1 MTGKIIKKE
10 LNGYFNS
17 PIAYI
22 ILILFVGISGWF
34 FVQDLFLGGQADII
48 GFVNIVP
55 ILFLLLIPGICMRL
69 IAEERSRGTIEILA
83 TLPLTDQNVIL
94 GKWLSAFILIAIGI
108 LVTLIFPLIASF
120 LGNLDWGVVVTSFIG
135 LLLFALFFAS
145 IGTFASSIAQT
156 QIVAFI
162 LGIFISFFFFI
173 IGKVL
178 FIIPTGLVP
187 LFNYLG
193 IDSHLTN
200 ITRGILD
207 SRDIVYFLSLSLLFI
222 YGAFYFYTRIKERL
236 LKTTQ
241 WSLILVIVILGNI
254 ILNRLFFRLD
264 LTQGNI
270 YSLTKASSKILRELP
285 DNVVIK
291 AYITSKLPFPYNTR
305 AQYVTDLLNEYRQK
319 SHGKIRFEHIDPVSR
334 EQMMDAQR
342 AGIIPL
348 QFTEVKQG
356 ELGVKQG
363 FMGLLFLFEDKREV
377 IPVIEDLANLEYD
390 ITSRIKK
397 LTEEKSKTIGFTTNH
412 SEIELA
418 ENLRTKI
425 SERYTIKEI
434 NLKDTLPIICD
445 AMIIAG
451 PKNDFDTTET
461 KKLLE
466 YINNKGPI
474 GIFLDRFN
482 INLEF
487 FLSFPLKLP
496 NLDALLSKIGLN
508 IEQGMV
514 MDRNNEVLVMRSQ
527 HGMFV
532 MQNYIPYPYFPK
544 ITDLSKTHPITKDF
558 EAIVLPFASPV
569 SGGEELARTSKAS
582 WLRSSP
588 QSLNPLDQQRFLP
601 FQLPFDKQGPFNMM
615 SFLASDKR
623 LVVVGTSR
631 FVDSQFLSGGGI
643 ALFMNILDWLTQD
656 EALISIRSKVV
667 TDRPIK
673 ETSKGTKTFITWLSP
688 ILPSIIFVVF
698 GIIRWQIRKRR

>member
-1 MTGKIIKKE
+1 MDKIIKKE
-10 LNGYFNS
+10 LNSYFNS

-34 FVQDLFLGGQADII
+34 FAQDLFLGGQVDIL
-48 GFVNIVP
+48 GYVNLVP

-69 IAEERSRGTIEILA
+69 IAEERSRGTIEVIA
-83 TLPLTDQNVIL
+83 TLPLKDQDVIL
-94 GKWLSAFILIAIGI
+94 GKWLSAFILVAIGI
-108 LVTLIFPLIASF
+108 LVTLLFPLIASF
-120 LGNLDWGVVVTSFIG
+120 LGNLDWGVVVASFIG
-135 LLLFALFFAS
+135 LLLFALFFTS
-145 IGTFASSIAQT
+145 IGTFASSVAQT
-156 QIVAFI
+156 QIVAFV

-207 SRDIVYFLSLSLLFI
+207 SRDIIYFLSFSLLFI
-222 YGAFYFYTRIKERL
+222 YGAFHFYARIKERL

-241 WSLILVIVILGNI
+241 WILVLVIMVLANI
-254 ILNRLFFRLD
+254 ILNRIFFRFD

-270 YSLTKASSKILRELP
+270 YSLTPASAKILKGLP

-291 AYITSKLPFPYNTR
+291 AYITSRLPFPYNTR

-319 SHGKIRFEHIDPVSR
+319 SGGKIRFEHIDPVSR

-342 AGIIPL
+342 AGIMPL

-377 IPVIEDLANLEYD
+377 IPVVEDLSNLEYD
-390 ITSRIKK
+390 ITARIKK
-397 LTEEKSKTIGFTTNH
+397 LTEEKTKTIGFTTNH
-412 SEIELA
+412 SEVELA
-418 ENLRTKI
+418 ENLRAKL
-425 SERYTIKEI
+425 SERYTIKEV
-434 NLKDTLPIICD
+434 NLKDTLPILCD
-445 AMIIAG
+445 AMIVAG
-451 PKNDFDTTET
+451 PKSDFDTTET
-461 KKLLE
+461 KKLQE
-466 YINNKGPI
+466 YIDNKGPVGLLI
-474 GIFLDRFN
+474 DRFN

-496 NLDALLSKIGLN
+496 NLDALLGKLGFN

-544 ITDLSKTHPITKDF
+544 ITDLAKTHPITKDF
-558 EAIVLPFASPV
+558 EALVLPFASPV

-582 WLRSSP
+582 WLRVSP
-588 QSLNPLDQQRFLP
+588 QSLNPLDQQKFLP
-601 FQLPFDKQGPFNMM
+601 FQLPFDKPGPFNMM
-615 SFLASDKR
+615 NFLAGDRR
-623 LVVVGTSR
+623 LVLVGTSR
-631 FVDSQFLSGGGI
+631 FIDSQFLSSGGI

-656 EALISIRSKVV
+656 EALISIRSKAVA
-667 TDRPIK
+667 DRPIREVGK
-673 ETSKGTKTFITWLSP
+673 ATKTFITWLAP
-688 ILPSIIFVVF
+688 LLPSIIFVIF
-698 GIIRWQIRKRR
+698 GIVRWQVRKRR